1 MRSHGRATS
10 GAARGSFS
18 ERGSFLDRLDLEV
31 GVLPA
36 RRIPER
42 RLGRKRGLSLVLPHD
57 VPLFERMRRGRHL
70 RGIGPFE
77 GVDRRQDMAELIPVA
92 DDFFWRDSQSRQAGY
107 VLDLTGGKL
116 GLGFGQD
123 L

>member
-1 MRSHGRATS
+1 MRSHRRATS

-18 ERGSFLDRLDLEV
+18 ERGSFLDRLHLEV

-42 RLGRKRGLSLVLPHD
+42 RLGRKRGLSLVLTHD
-57 VPLFERMRRGRHL
+57 VPLFEGMRRGRHL

-77 GVDRRQDMAELIPVA
+77 GIDRRQDMAELISVA
-92 DDFFWRDSQSRQAGY
+92 ADFFWRDSASRLAGG
-107 VLDLTGGKL
+107 VADVTGGK
-116 GLGFGQD
+116 
-123 L
+123 